1 MLAAPLRTPTQTAAT
16 AAPAATRAVTATEA
30 PAAAAE
36 HGGAVALSPIAAGG
50 CPGWP
55 PRPPRRP
62 DSRFVIR
69 CETSDAC
76 QRCAAGAPEP
86 CEEHSTAASTRR
98 LHHGKSALTM
108 QLEVLK
114 SQLVVEDSADE
125 AAITSKVADLTI
137 PGGSED
143 DECNIEVGS
152 SSRARRRRKKAKAPF
167 SGPANTTLS
176 HDIGGNKGKKCSE
189 ALSGTSTGVLVLPKS
204 ASERCL
210 AVECEQSFQHNQ
222 TLPEDSPSRLLVRS
236 SSLPVNIEVQLAHST
251 WPKPPG
257 LESPSPH
264 SGIGSISHFNRSHTL
279 PAPLR
284 LRSAMRGGRKSAG
297 LAMPTREEF
306 RVRWAPDV
314 TEPKQSTVSHTLGQG
329 GRGKG
334 RSSGATHTRRR
345 AEGGKNR
352 QTKGLKHDK
361 KGHKHGE
368 AAKKRDPNRDADERS
383 WLSLI
388 SSRALSILTK
398 DVNGKEPAG
407 QAMSSPPS
415 SSPSPS
421 LTSDDSCS
429 PSPVNMSGV
438 SSMLPGEWMLP
449 DELAEQEDEGAE
461 IVQDIGSWSHVTR
474 RGRRA
479 RLDASVQVDKNSA
492 VKVCGLAEVKDCD
505 SGQAHSASCI
515 APGMSSISA
524 GKSLQSAL
532 ASGAAKHCA
541 QSPALAE
548 QGRWQQVAEDDV
560 YLLLQAKEL
569 LHSTSRTALVIQA
582 PQSVEFFVGGVPEA
596 QNQDMYKVA
605 VDTKILADCTAQVIG

>member
-1 MLAAPLRTPTQTAAT
+1 MFTAPLRTLTQATAT
-16 AAPAATRAVTATEA
+16 AAPATTRAVTATEA

-36 HGGAVALSPIAAGG
+36 HGGAVALPPIAAGG
-50 CPGWP
+50 CPGGP

-62 DSRFVIR
+62 ESRFVIR

-86 CEEHSTAASTRR
+86 CEKHSTAASTRK

-108 QLEVLK
+108 QMEVLK
-114 SQLVVEDSADE
+114 SHLAAKDFADE

-137 PGGSED
+137 PGSTED
-143 DECNIEVGS
+143 DECNTKVGS

-167 SGPANTTLS
+167 SGQANRTLS
-176 HDIGGNKGKKCSE
+176 HDIGGDEGNKCPE
-189 ALSGTSTGVLVLPKS
+189 ALSGTSTAVLVLPKS
-204 ASERCL
+204 ASGQGL
-210 AVECEQSFQHNQ
+210 AVACEQSDQHNQ
-222 TLPEDSPSRLLVRS
+222 TLPEDSPPRLLVRS
-236 SSLPVNIEVQLAHST
+236 SSLPVNIEGRLAKST

-257 LESPSPH
+257 LESPSPLGG
-264 SGIGSISHFNRSHTL
+264 SGSISNFTRSHTL

-284 LRSAMRGGRKSAG
+284 LRSAMRGGRESAG
-297 LAMPTREEF
+297 LTMAAREEF

-314 TEPKQSTVSHTLGQG
+314 TEPKQTTVSHTLGQG

-334 RSSGATHTRRR
+334 RSSGATYTRRR

-361 KGHKHGE
+361 KGHKNGE
-368 AAKKRDPNRDADERS
+368 AAKKR
-383 WLSLI
+383 
-388 SSRALSILTK
+388 ALSILTR
-398 DVNGKEPAG
+398 DVNCKEPAG

-421 LTSDDSCS
+421 LTSDDNSS

-438 SSMLPGEWMLP
+438 SSMLPEEWMLH
-449 DELAEQEDEGAE
+449 DELPEQEDEGAE
-461 IVQDIGSWSHVTR
+461 NVQDIGSWSQVTR

-479 RLDASVQVDKNSA
+479 WLDASVQVDKQSA

-505 SGQAHSASCI
+505 SGQAHSASCT

-524 GKSLQSAL
+524 SNSLQSSL

-541 QSPALAE
+541 QSSALAE

-560 YLLLQAKEL
+560 FLLLQAKEL
-569 LHSTSRTALVIQA
+569 LHSTSRTALVRK
-582 PQSVEFFVGGVPEA
+582 QSNCAALCQSPGRTCCLHRHCGVPEA

-605 VDTKILADCTAQVIG
+605 VDKKNWLIVLHK

>member
-1 MLAAPLRTPTQTAAT
+1 MLAAPLRTPTQTTAT
-16 AAPAATRAVTATEA
+16 AAPATTRAVTATEA
-30 PAAAAE
+30 PSAAAE
-36 HGGAVALSPIAAGG
+36 HGSAVALPPIAAGG
-50 CPGWP
+50 CPGGP

-86 CEEHSTAASTRR
+86 CEEHSSAAGTRR
-98 LHHGKSALTM
+98 FHHGKSALTM
-108 QLEVLK
+108 QMEVLK
-114 SQLVVEDSADE
+114 SHQAAKDFADE

-137 PGGSED
+137 PGSTDD
-143 DECNIEVGS
+143 DECNTEVTS

-167 SGPANTTLS
+167 SGQANKILS
-176 HDIGGNKGKKCSE
+176 HDIEGNKGNKCSE

-204 ASERCL
+204 ASEQGL
-210 AVECEQSFQHNQ
+210 AVACKQSSQHNQ
-222 TLPEDSPSRLLVRS
+222 TLLEDSPSRLLVRS
-236 SSLPVNIEVQLAHST
+236 SSLPVNIEGRLAHST

-257 LESPSPH
+257 LESPSPL
-264 SGIGSISHFNRSHTL
+264 SGIDSISNFTRSHTL

-284 LRSAMRGGRKSAG
+284 LRSAMRGGRESAG

-329 GRGKG
+329 GRAKG

-368 AAKKRDPNRDADERS
+368 AAKKRDPNRDPDERS
-383 WLSLI
+383 WLSHI
-388 SSRALSILTK
+388 PSRALSILTR
-398 DVNGKEPAG
+398 DVSGKELVG
-407 QAMSSPPS
+407 QAISSPPS

-421 LTSDDSCS
+421 MTSDESSS

-438 SSMLPGEWMLP
+438 SSMLPEEWMLH

-461 IVQDIGSWSHVTR
+461 IVQDMGSWSQVTR

-479 RLDASVQVDKNSA
+479 RLDASVQVDKQSA

-515 APGMSSISA
+515 APGMSSIST
-524 GKSLQSAL
+524 GSGLQSAL

-541 QSPALAE
+541 QSGALAE

-560 YLLLQAKEL
+560 FLLLQAKEL
-569 LHSTSRTALVIQA
+569 LHSTSRTALEPKQLRSIA
-582 PQSVEFFVGGVPEA
+582 A
-596 QNQDMYKVA
+596 CLRLRTRIC
-605 VDTKILADCTAQVIG
+605 TKELWTRRGWSIVQHKYR